1 MCITIYR
8 SSYLKSFLLLDVTV
22 CNWYNHLRFENLR
35 FCLLSSCTSSNSEG
49 LTADLFAAIFF
60 EMLSTVLIPIF
71 LAWKTEKKR
80 LYFTATKKRQDRN
93 RVTTKS
99 NRHVLIIWLTLI
111 RLSLQKSTLTIWDH
125 MFNIVTWRTKYH
137 TDQQLFPQSYTVLI
151 IALNIIKPAM
161 FIYLSIIKLNY
172 HYPSIIIFL
181 VAKLVK
187 IVYCVDQMTKHFKSF
202 LPIIVPC
209 WLFDCIWLEGVGV
222 PNRDPFALPKRC
234 CKYPCESRQSWDL
247 AAPFYQMVVL

>member
-1 MCITIYR
+1 MSLFVIDTIIYALR
-8 SSYLKSFLLLDVTV
+8 TSVSVCFPAARLPTLKDSQLTFLLPYFSRCFPLFWFPFFSPGRPRKKD
-22 CNWYNHLRFENLR
+22 CILRQQ
-35 FCLLSSCTSSNSEG
+35 
-49 LTADLFAAIFF
+49 
-60 EMLSTVLIPIF
+60 
-71 LAWKTEKKR
+71 
-80 LYFTATKKRQDRN
+80 KKRQDRN

-111 RLSLQKSTLTIWDH
+111 RLSLQKSTFTIWDH

-247 AAPFYQMVVL
+247 EAPFYQMVVL

>member
-1 MCITIYR
+1 MSLFVIDTIIYALR
-8 SSYLKSFLLLDVTV
+8 TSVSVCFPAARLPTLKDSQLTFLLPYFSRCFPLFWFPFFSPGRPRKKD
-22 CNWYNHLRFENLR
+22 CILRQQ
-35 FCLLSSCTSSNSEG
+35 
-49 LTADLFAAIFF
+49 
-60 EMLSTVLIPIF
+60 
-71 LAWKTEKKR
+71 
-80 LYFTATKKRQDRN
+80 KKRQDRN

-125 MFNIVTWRTKYH
+125 MFNIVIWRTKYH

-151 IALNIIKPAM
+151 IALSNIIKPAM